1 MKFSTQEEYGLRC
14 LIRIAKLE
22 PFKKGL
28 TIPEISQ
35 SEGISQHNVAKIL
48 RLLRLGGFLESER
61 GQSGGYTLARPAKE
75 IYINEVLYTL
85 GGRLYDET
93 FCDSHSGI
101 ADICTNSIDCSVRS
115 VWKLI
120 QQAVDNVV
128 SNLTLHDLLGRETTI
143 IDKNLNNVSIQ
154 TSID

>member
-1 MKFSTQEEYGLRC
+1 MKFSAQEEYGLRC
-14 LIRIAKLE
+14 LIRIAKMQYL
-22 PFKKGL
+22 KKGL

-75 IYINEVLYTL
+75 ISINEVLYSL
-85 GGRLYDET
+85 GGRLYDES
-93 FCDSHSGI
+93 FCESHSGI

-115 VWKLI
+115 VWKMI
-120 QQAVDNVV
+120 QRAVDDVV
-128 SNLTLHDLLGRETTI
+128 SNLTLHDLLGDE
-143 IDKNLNNVSIQ
+143 
-154 TSID
+154 TSIFDKSFNNFSMQASQK